1 MKQIIYLGLN
11 DKDTKKQIIGT
22 KKALLAISEICNS
35 FFSGATIQACEGV
48 YKHLDG
54 TKVSEQTIKIEL
66 FNASQDMLHQ
76 FIGYIKKQFNQES
89 ILLTTETNIKT
100 EFI

>member
-1 MKQIIYLGLN
+1 MKQTIYLGLN
-11 DKDTKKQIIGT
+11 DQHTKEQVIST
-22 KKALLAISEICNS
+22 TAALLAVGEICNS
-35 FFSGATIQACEGV
+35 FFSGATIQACEGI

>member
-11 DKDTKKQIIGT
+11 DQHTKAQIIST
-22 KKALLAISEICNS
+22 KKAFCFVADLCNDY
-35 FFSGATIQACEGV
+35 FNGATISLCDGL
-48 YKHLDG
+48 YKHTNG
-54 TKVSEQTIKIEL
+54 EKVIEKTIKIEL
-66 FNASQDMLHQ
+66 FEVSQEILLL
-76 FIGYIKKQFNQES
+76 FIARVKKVFNQES

>member
-1 MKQIIYLGLN
+1 MKQTIYLGLN
-11 DKDTKKQIIGT
+11 DQNTKVQVIST
-22 KKALLAISEICNS
+22 KKAFCFVADLCNDY
-35 FFSGATIQACEGV
+35 FNGATISLCDGL
-48 YKHLDG
+48 YKHTNG
-54 TKVSEQTIKIEL
+54 EKVSEQTIKIEL

>member
-1 MKQIIYLGLN
+1 MTRFFKSRVI
-11 DKDTKKQIIGT
+11 
-22 KKALLAISEICNS
+22 ICNH
-35 FFSGATIQACEGV
+35 FFNGATIQACEGL
-48 YKHLDG
+48 YKHEDG
-54 TKVSEQTIKIEL
+54 TKVNEQTIKIEL
-66 FNASQDMLHQ
+66 FDASQDMLLQ